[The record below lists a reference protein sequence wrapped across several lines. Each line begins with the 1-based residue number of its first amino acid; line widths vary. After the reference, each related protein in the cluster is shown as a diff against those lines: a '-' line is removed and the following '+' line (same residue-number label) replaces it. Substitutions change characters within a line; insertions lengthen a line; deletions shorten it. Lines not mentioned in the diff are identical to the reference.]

1 MFVTSLL
8 IPFVVGLI
16 TKYKLHSF
24 LKFIV
29 NLVVSTAAGLI
40 NVGLTA
46 DGTAV
51 ISKAALVTAAYTVV
65 TSTLMYLSI
74 YKPLDLNASLAPD
87 VGIGP
92 GEPAG

>member
-1 MFVTSLL
+1 MFLTSLL
-8 IPFVVGLI
+8 IPLVTGLI

-24 LKFIV
+24 LKFMV
-29 NLVVSTAAGLI
+29 NLVVSTIAGLI
-40 NVGLTA
+40 NISLTA

-51 ISKAALVTAAYTVV
+51 ISKTAILTAVYTVAI
-65 TSTLMYLSI
+65 STLTYLSI
-74 YKPLDLNASLAPD
+74 YKPLDANSQLAPD